1 MSRLEF
7 GEKVKKAAI
16 TRANGYPR
24 AKSKNFKWLESVVRA
39 PKTDD
44 CIEWPFAK
52 RDNGYGQI
60 FWRGTKTT
68 QNRVVCVLAH
78 GEPIHDTLEAAH
90 ECGNKSCCNPSHI
103 TWKTHAA
110 NIADKLIH
118 GTHIQG
124 SKIPWSKLTEADIP
138 TIRGMLASG
147 VSMGKTAKTYGVAK
161 GSIEDIKYGRSWK
174 HVP

>member
-52 RDNGYGQI
+52 RDNG
-60 FWRGTKTT
+60 
-68 QNRVVCVLAH
+68 
-78 GEPIHDTLEAAH
+78 
-90 ECGNKSCCNPSHI
+90 
-103 TWKTHAA
+103 WKTHAA